1 MTSLSNSFIDNYIQ
15 SVTELSQSSQGIP
28 SAAELEKVAADL
40 GISPDE
46 IESAQKKSQAHLTR
60 AQGYMGLKHW
70 DDAIEELIEAVAL
83 CPSNSDLRL
92 SLAAAHLGRWH
103 QGHRRDDVENVRL
116 RVKECLLIQ
125 PDSEEALNLLA
136 KLDKACQW
144 RRTLLVSLVIGLGSF
159 LTTSSLLWL
168 GPESLV
174 DSWAVLWHRESQLS
188 QLEQRL
194 LGEIEALRQEQEQL
208 RKEVL
213 SSQITEKQRYHN
225 GLAQLDE
232 HLKRLEKAQ
241 LTWQYQLRNRHSAA
255 RRAERVQRQKV
266 GYGQQ
271 SRVSRSSK
279 GGNIPTNKLHQ
290 FDR

>member
-15 SVTELSQSSQGIP
+15 SVTELSQSPQQIP

-103 QGHRRDDVENVRL
+103 QRHRRDDVENVRL

-136 KLDKACQW
+136 KLDKARQQ
-144 RRTLLVSLVIGLGSF
+144 RRTFWVSLVIGLGSF
-159 LTTSSLLWL
+159 LTISSLLWL
-168 GPESLV
+168 YPESFNY
-174 DSWAVLWHRESQLS
+174 SWSRWTHREDKLS

-194 LGEIEALRQEQEQL
+194 LAEIQGLRQEQEQL
-208 RKEVL
+208 RKEVQ
-213 SSQITEKQRYHN
+213 SSQTRETLRYHN
-225 GLAQLDE
+225 ALAQLDE

-241 LTWQYQLRNRHSAA
+241 LTRQYQLRNRHSAA
-255 RRAERVQRQKV
+255 RRAERVQR
-266 GYGQQ
+266 YRL
-271 SRVSRSSK
+271 S
-279 GGNIPTNKLHQ
+279 
-290 FDR
+290 D